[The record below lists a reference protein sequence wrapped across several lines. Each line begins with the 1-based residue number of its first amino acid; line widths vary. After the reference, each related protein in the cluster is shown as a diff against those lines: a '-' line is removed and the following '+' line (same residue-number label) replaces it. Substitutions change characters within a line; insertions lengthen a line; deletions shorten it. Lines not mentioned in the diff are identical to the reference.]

1 MDTKE
6 LLVAAVDF
14 ERRWV
19 ESGAEVRRTPYGA
32 IVHASRFPLIYMA
45 NLAWVERL
53 PTEGIEPILEDL
65 DAAFEGTPVVHRN
78 IVFEDAQVA
87 FENQE
92 AFAARGFRPLA
103 DLVMARLGLPACIA
117 NPELAVREVGV
128 DASEDHYRRMR
139 MRLFEGIGYPPE
151 ECRQLYEIAR
161 ERGGAL
167 GQKEFVGYYK
177 GEPAGTVA
185 LWPRGK
191 FGLIEDVATMPEFR
205 GRGVARTMLFE
216 ISKRAL
222 SEGCEYT
229 VLFTDPFDSP
239 QVMYKTLG
247 YLAVGEIRSFLK
259 GDHPPGP

>member
-1 MDTKE
+1 MDTRE
-6 LLVAAVDF
+6 LLAAAIDF
-14 ERRWV
+14 QRRWV
-19 ESGAEVRRTPYGA
+19 ESGAEVRRTPFGA
-32 IVHASRFPLIYMA
+32 ILRAPRFPLIYMA

-53 PTEGIEPILEDL
+53 PREGIEPVLEAL
-65 DAAFEGTPVVHRN
+65 DAAFEGTAVVHRN
-78 IVFEDAQVA
+78 VVFEDAQVA

-92 AFAARGFRPLA
+92 AFASRGFRPLA
-103 DLVMARLGLPACIA
+103 DLVMARVGLPACIA
-117 NPELAVREVGV
+117 NPDLAVHGIDA
-128 DASEDHYRRMR
+128 DASTDAYRRMR

-161 ERGGAL
+161 ERGEAL
-167 GQKEFVGYYK
+167 GQKAFIGSYK
-177 GEPAGTVA
+177 GEPAGTIA
-185 LWPRGK
+185 LWPRGR

-229 VLFTDPFDSP
+229 LLFTDPFDSP

-247 YLAVGEIRSFLK
+247 YLPVGEIRSFLK
-259 GDHPPGP
+259 GDRPPGP